1 MRLIIAA
8 ILGGLMMFMWSALAH
23 MGLGLFNSSM
33 KQVPNETAVIEAMRA
48 NITEPGFYFLP
59 GMDMAATPT
68 EEEMA
73 AFALKHKDGPNAVLI
88 YQPAGG
94 DIMTPRQL
102 ATEFVSNVAAA
113 FAVGLILVF
122 AAVGFGRGV
131 AIATLSGIAGW
142 LSINASYWNWYG
154 FPAPYIMA
162 ELVEQAVGWF
172 LSGLVLAFILKRRD

>member
-1 MRLIIAA
+1 MRLVIAA
-8 ILGGLMMFMWSALAH
+8 VLGGLMMFMWSAVAH

-33 KQVPNETAVIEAMRA
+33 KQIPNEAPVLEAMKA

-59 GMDMAATPT
+59 GFDMSRTPT

-73 AFALKHKDGPNAVLI
+73 EYALKHKENPNAVLI
-88 YQPAGG
+88 YQPTGS
-94 DIMTPRQL
+94 DVMTPRQL
-102 ATEFVSNVAAA
+102 GNELASNIAAA

-142 LSINASYWNWYG
+142 LSINVSYWNWYG
-154 FPAPYIMA
+154 FPAGFITA
-162 ELVEQAVGWF
+162 ELIDQAVGWF
-172 LSGLVLAFILKRRD
+172 LSGLVLAFILKKKD